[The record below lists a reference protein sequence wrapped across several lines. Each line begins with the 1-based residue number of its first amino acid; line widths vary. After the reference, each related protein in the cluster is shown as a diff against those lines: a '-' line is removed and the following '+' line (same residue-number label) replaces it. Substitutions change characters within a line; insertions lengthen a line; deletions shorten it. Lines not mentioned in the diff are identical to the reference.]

1 MINRNWTGVIL
12 VAMFALLW
20 SGSRAGASVELG
32 QDAPEFSGLI
42 GVDDRPH
49 ALADYED
56 AKLVVVVFT
65 CNHCPV
71 SQAYE
76 DRLIALQ
83 KDYEDK
89 EVQVIAINPNCPER
103 EPEDS
108 FEKMKERA
116 AGRDL
121 GDWRQNQAPFNFPYV
136 VDATQEVAKAYG
148 AAVTPHVFVLDG
160 ERRVAYMGSIDNN
173 MNALA
178 VRNHFVRDALD
189 ALLAGE
195 TPEPAATRPL
205 GCTIIWK

>member
-1 MINRNWTGVIL
+1 MKRRQIGWVTTVLLGLL
-12 VAMFALLW
+12 VR
-20 SGSRAGASVELG
+20 GPVVGAELELG
-32 QDAPEFSGLI
+32 QAAPDFAGLM

-49 ALADYED
+49 ALADYEQ
-56 AKLVVVVFT
+56 AKLVVIVFT

-71 SQAYE
+71 AQAYE

-83 KDYEDK
+83 KAYEDK
-89 EVQVIAINPNCPER
+89 QVQLLAINPNCPEI

-108 FEKMKERA
+108 FANMKERA

-121 GDWRQNQAPFNFPYV
+121 GNWRQNKEPFNFPYV

-160 ERRVAYMGSIDNN
+160 ERKIAYMGSIDNN
-173 MNALA
+173 MNSLA
-178 VRNHFVRDALD
+178 VRNHFLRDAID

-195 TPEPAATRPL
+195 TPEPASTRPL